1 MKKLFEFNVPMVDLI
16 NIYILFTRSILEQSS
31 VVWHSSITEGES
43 DDLERVQKVS
53 LRIILKEK
61 YESYDNAL
69 KITGLD
75 KLSDRRTQLGLNFAK
90 NSVKNDKV
98 SSMFPLNPSGYNM
111 VTRNPEKFHVHCSI
125 LPHRETINIGYSIL
139 TKVAKFT
146 LQMISW

>member
-1 MKKLFEFNVPMVDLI
+1 MVDLV
-16 NIYILFTRSILEQSS
+16 NIYVLFTRSILEQSS

-111 VTRNPEKFHVHCSI
+111 VTRNPEKFHVQYCRTERLSKSAI
-125 LPHRETINIGYSIL
+125 PY
-139 TKVAKFT
+139 
-146 LQMISW
+146 LQRLLNLHYK